1 MIEDYESDIDTVDS
15 LFDILKLLKHN
26 IMLTLNVSTL
36 AFVQE
41 IIQEKTND
49 NNYGIIRVKPFPV
62 IKNQDE
68 YSILAYYFDKLSN
81 PNTKINTK
89 INGIDTEIET
99 GFKIND
105 IVQIVF
111 CDKNFINNLQ
121 VKDNSIKP
129 TNDIKYHSLKYG
141 IVVKT
146 R

>member
-36 AFVQE
+36 AFIQE

-81 PNTKINTK
+81 PNTK